1 MKKMKI
7 YKEYNNTSI
16 PTGHTCTFCNSNFNN
31 FKSIK
36 IYELFW

>member
-16 PTGHTCTFCNSNFNN
+16 PTGHTFCNSNFNN